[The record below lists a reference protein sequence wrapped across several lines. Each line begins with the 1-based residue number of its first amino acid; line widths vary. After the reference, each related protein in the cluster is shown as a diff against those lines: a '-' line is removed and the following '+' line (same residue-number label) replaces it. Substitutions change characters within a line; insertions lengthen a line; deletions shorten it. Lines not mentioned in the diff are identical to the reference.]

1 MDIRVCQIKFRERV
15 PMMRKIYN
23 HLAMLLA
30 LLAIQL
36 PLAAAA
42 EAPKPLP
49 LPADLQ
55 PLEEIPPPTISN
67 DENADEP
74 QITIVKKNGETIE
87 EYRIGGELYMMK
99 ITPAHGVPYYM
110 HKEDQNGGW
119 LMDGPN
125 QPLSIPKWTIFRF

>member
-1 MDIRVCQIKFRERV
+1 MQ
-15 PMMRKIYN
+15 KIYN
-23 HLAMLLA
+23 KLAV
-30 LLAIQL
+30 LLAIVAFQL
-36 PLAAAA
+36 PLVATA
-42 EAPKPLP
+42 ESPQPLP

-55 PLEEIPPPTISN
+55 PLEDFPPPTISN
-67 DENADEP
+67 DENPDEP

-99 ITPAHGVPYYM
+99 VTPAHGVPYYM

-125 QPLSIPKWTIFRF
+125 PPLSVPKWTLFRF

>member
-1 MDIRVCQIKFRERV
+1 
-15 PMMRKIYN
+15 MRKNYLN
-23 HLAMLLA
+23 LANLLVTLMLVTIMMSLSLSALA
-30 LLAIQL
+30 ETPQ
-36 PLAAAA
+36 
-42 EAPKPLP
+42 PLP
-49 LPADLQ
+49 TPIDAQ
-55 PLEEIPPPTISN
+55 PLEDIPPPLLSN

-87 EYRIGGELYMMK
+87 EYRINGQLYMMK

-125 QPLSIPKWTIFRF
+125 PPLAIPKWTIFTF